1 MVSEGQDTM
10 RFSNSPENSPRKMNY
25 NNAPQ
30 IVKLPSKQIQDPRTE
45 VKIEKLTILEHS
57 KIPLNF
63 SPNIIEQPVKSVI
76 LAENLI
82 NS

>member
-1 MVSEGQDTM
+1 
-10 RFSNSPENSPRKMNY
+10 MNY

-63 SPNIIEQPVKSVI
+63 SPNTIEQPVKSVI

-82 NS
+82 SS